1 MSDDRSATRSPGL
14 EYGGRLFGMS
24 DLNLA
29 ASSAIEGLPDEQRSS
44 PVRRTLLLLIFF
56 ELVLIFV
63 LWLVYVRTLGD
74 FVEEMRKQVIYMKFN
89 TSLFDVQLISLGRF
103 ITLEVAYGAFLTSYR
118 WPSVVSTTATTI
130 YIIVKCTEFSFG
142 SQRESSGLCYTVLVL
157 PIVMAWLSTFFLE
170 CRVLPQERMA
180 ERIVTSYNRLNTN
193 YPGIAD
199 VESAQFASIRQW
211 AAHAAPSHYTRSIYV
226 SPEGSL
232 VDETESLLSAP
243 KYTAYG
249 ATESPVDVAALLM
262 KAEDL
267 RRSAWSALE
276 DDLWCEAAS
285 HLTSSS
291 SSLAG
296 PGPRIASVCL
306 SGYAHK
312 VFRMDGILHARAKT
326 IFNDLVYGFDFSPH
340 WNPTIASARCLQKF
354 PHENLDIVHSVVKD
368 ALGGL
373 IKSRDFVLLRVWGT
387 KEGVH
392 FVASSSVIHPKCPPS
407 ETCIR
412 AEQLINAV
420 FLQPVG
426 NFCNI
431 VLITSLDLKGWF
443 PGHVVERGV
452 KASLVSFFQALHQRA
467 ESLNVNT
474 DKHCAGALDEAC

>member
-1 MSDDRSATRSPGL
+1 MDSFRFFPFFSTDRSATRSPGL

-373 IKSRDFVLLRVWGT
+373 IKSRLTLPLVIPNHTICSVFQGFCVAEGLGNQGRCALRRLLLCDTPQMPPFGN
-387 KEGVH
+387 VH
-392 FVASSSVIHPKCPPS
+392 S
-407 ETCIR
+407 
-412 AEQLINAV
+412 
-420 FLQPVG
+420 
-426 NFCNI
+426 
-431 VLITSLDLKGWF
+431 GWF